1 MTNSIHTKILNS
13 KWIVSNLQAQKQKAS
28 ARKEILQSLKKVGR
42 TILQEQENLN
52 KLEYNSYVSYKKKNL
67 LCYDFVSL
75 NVM

>member
-52 KLEYNSYVSYKKKNL
+52 KLEYNSYVSYKKKIF
-67 LCYDFVSL
+67 Y
-75 NVM
+75 VMIL

>member
-52 KLEYNSYVSYKKKNL
+52 KLEYNSYVSYKKKES
-67 LCYDFVSL
+67 F
-75 NVM
+75 M

>member
-67 LCYDFVSL
+67 LCNDSVSL